1 MAIEK
6 MSLVN
11 LVGGLP
17 DLDQALL
24 RCLRCGSFHPEP
36 AVHGAESAGGIS
48 AVENDNA
55 SGPLLAS
62 LLRLGSELKV
72 DFPEAPEL
80 SSDLRLDGLQSYLD
94 SLDAQLSELQQ
105 RERTVKESVSQHEQA
120 LVQLQ
125 HLAGLNVSFD
135 DIFSCR
141 YVKVRFGRLPS
152 SSYGKLPYYE
162 NSTFFFFDFDHDKEY
177 YWGAYFA
184 PVSSVSMV
192 DNIFNSL
199 YFERMRVPD
208 YAHGTPDVAM
218 ANVRAIL
225 DNEREELEQLRA
237 GLEQLRQ
244 ENQERLCQYY
254 SLLKCCQAVSGLYRY
269 AAAVN
274 KRFYLVGF
282 VPQSQVEAFKGL
294 FADLPGV
301 DCVSKPSDS
310 DPSLSP
316 PVRLKNNRFSA
327 PFEQF
332 VGMYSLPSYKDMDPT
347 NLFAITYTL
356 LFGIMFGDLGQGLL
370 LVLAGL
376 ALAKWKKMN
385 FGRIGIRLG
394 VSSMIFGALYGSVF
408 GFEELL
414 DPLYEAMGISFLPI
428 KVFDNAMT
436 NWLLIGA
443 IVIGVV
449 LICVSIGINIIV
461 GLRQRDY
468 QRAVFGH
475 NGFAGLIFYLAAAF
489 MVVNMMAL
497 NTDICG
503 PLYVIFLIVLP
514 LLLIFFSGPLSKLA
528 ARRKARPDQKIG
540 EFIIENFFELFEYV
554 LSYLSNSMSFLRVG
568 GFILSHAGMMTV
580 VMSLAGMVGD
590 PSNAGGAVGY
600 GLVVVLGNL
609 FVMALEGL
617 IVGIQCLRLEFYE
630 MFSRNFEG
638 NGKPFQPAALTD

>member
-1 MAIEK
+1 

-11 LVGGLP
+11 LVGAFS

-24 RCLRCGSFHPEP
+24 RCIRSGCFHPEP
-36 AVHGAESAGGIS
+36 AVHSSDSRSGLSG
-48 AVENDNA
+48 VEYNNA
-55 SGPLLAS
+55 SAPLLAS

-72 DFPEAPEL
+72 DFPAKPEL
-80 SSDLRLDGLQSYLD
+80 PTDLRLDGLQSYLD
-94 SLDAQLSELQQ
+94 SLEAQLTELQQ

-135 DIFSCR
+135 EIFACR

-152 SSYGKLPYYE
+152 SSYGKLAYYE
-162 NSTFFFFDFDHDKEY
+162 NSTFFFVDFNHDKEY

-184 PVSSVSMV
+184 PVSSISMV

-208 YAHGTPDVAM
+208 YAHGTPEVAL
-218 ANVRAIL
+218 ANIQSVL
-225 DNEREELEQLRA
+225 SGEREELQQLQS

-244 ENQERLCQYY
+244 ENRERLCQYY
-254 SLLKCCQAVSGLYRY
+254 GLLKCWQTMGGLYRY

-282 VPQSQVEAFKGL
+282 VPQSQLEEFQRL

-301 DCVSKPSDS
+301 DCIGKPSDS

-316 PVRLKNNRFSA
+316 PVRLKNNRFAA

-347 NLFAITYTL
+347 SLFAITYTI

-370 LVLAGL
+370 LVIAGL
-376 ALAKWKKMN
+376 VLAKWKKMN

-394 VSSMIFGALYGSVF
+394 ISSMVFGTLYGSVF

-414 DPLYEAMGISFLPI
+414 DPVYEAMGISFLPI
-428 KVFDNAMT
+428 KVFDNSMT

-443 IVIGVV
+443 IAIGVA
-449 LICVSIGINIIV
+449 LICISIVVNIV
-461 GLRQRDY
+461 EGLQQKDF

-475 NGFAGLIFYLAAAF
+475 NGFAGLIFYLSAAF
-489 MVVNMMAL
+489 MVVNMMVL
-497 NTDICG
+497 HTEICG
-503 PLYVIFLIVLP
+503 PLYVIFLIVVP

-528 ARRKARPDQKIG
+528 AHRKAKPDQSVS

-580 VMSLAGMVGD
+580 VMSLAGMVGN
-590 PSNAGGAVGY
+590 PSTAGGAIGY
-600 GLVVVLGNL
+600 GLVVLFGNL
-609 FVMALEGL
+609 FVMVLEGL

-638 NGKPFQPAALTD
+638 NGEPFHPVAITD